1 MFASQLI
8 LGFRHLLRDSFACCR
23 FPIQWEVLKH
33 SSKRA
38 NGNMTLWRL
47 LCPADVGVMLSIFTQ
62 LVVWKV
68 AALKVL
74 CAKLYAFG
82 AAPSL
87 HFTPRTLIC
96 SLIKSCAE
104 AFGIHIPCIKTQS
117 RPQVWALRFEL
128 IKSPRGLGEL
138 DRWLSLVCFVAS
150 SKVTLPQHLFFHAFS
165 CQPDVSPRWG
175 LNQNN
180 WKSMRVGGW
189 FTFQTLMHIAFAMP
203 VHLSV
208 SRHKVL

>member
-1 MFASQLI
+1 MFASELI
-8 LGFRHLLRDSFACCR
+8 LGFRHLLRDGFACCR
-23 FPIQWEVLKH
+23 FPIQWEVLKR
-33 SSKRA
+33 SAKRA

-74 CAKLYAFG
+74 CAKLSVFR

-87 HFTPRTLIC
+87 HFTPGTLIC

-138 DRWLSLVCFVAS
+138 DRWLSLSSALLHPLKWHYSNICFFTHFRAS
-150 SKVTLPQHLFFHAFS
+150 PTSARDEGWTRIIERACEWAAGLHSKP
-165 CQPDVSPRWG
+165 
-175 LNQNN
+175 
-180 WKSMRVGGW
+180 
-189 FTFQTLMHIAFAMP
+189 
-203 VHLSV
+203 
-208 SRHKVL
+208 